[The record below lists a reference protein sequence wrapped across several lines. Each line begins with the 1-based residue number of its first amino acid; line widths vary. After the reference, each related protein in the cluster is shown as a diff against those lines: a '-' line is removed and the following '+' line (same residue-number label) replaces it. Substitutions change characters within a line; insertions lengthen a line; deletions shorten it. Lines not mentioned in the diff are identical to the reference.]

1 MDDERMKI
9 LKRIEAG
16 EISAQE
22 AVRLINELGQPAP
35 SSEPEPDVRES
46 EPPADEATTPP
57 PLQVPKSL
65 SQFWVY
71 PLYVGVGIVVLGAIL
86 LYAVY
91 GASAGWGYALCGWP
105 IFATGVL
112 VVIIA
117 WWLRTARWIH
127 VRIRGKENVT
137 ISIPLPLRLTAW
149 AFKIA
154 KPFVPQFKDTGIDE
168 VVLSLGDTLGKG
180 GQPIYVDVND
190 EDEGEHVQVYIG

>member
-9 LKRIEAG
+9 LKRVEAG

-22 AVRLINELGQPAP
+22 AVRLLNELGQAP
-35 SSEPEPDVRES
+35 SSAPEPEPQVIEPELES
-46 EPPADEATTPP
+46 SASAP
-57 PLQVPKSL
+57 PLETPRSL

-71 PLYVGVGIVVLGAIL
+71 PLYAGVGIVVLGALL

-91 GASAGWGYALCGWP
+91 GASAGWGWALCGWP
-105 IFATGVL
+105 IFAAGVL
-112 VVIIA
+112 VVASA

-127 VRIRGKENVT
+127 VRVRGKENVT

-154 KPFVPQFKDTGIDE
+154 RPFVPQFKDTGVDE
-168 VVLSLGDTLGKG
+168 VIMSLGDTLGQD
-180 GQPIYVDVND
+180 GQPIYVDVHD
-190 EDEGEHVQVYIG
+190 EDEGEHVQIYIG